1 MKKIVAIL
9 IAIIMVTASMAGC
22 TVGNSGGSTGS
33 ADSGKAATEAAKES
47 GNTTTM
53 DLSGVKE
60 YNFVFIVKSM
70 QFSFMLSMI
79 DGAEAAAALV
89 PNINIKCIGP
99 ETPYSVEEQIQLV
112 EQAITDGADAIMIA
126 PADST
131 GIIPAIEKAN
141 QAGIPIATP
150 NTKAYGG
157 NVLTWVGV
165 DNYTVGYELG
175 KALCE
180 SLSGTGKVVLIEGTA
195 GNSTSTE
202 RVDGY
207 LDAFAEY
214 PGITLLDSQP
224 ADFNRE
230 LGMTVM
236 ENFLQRYPEIDGV
249 GSINKDMTMG
259 AIEACKAVGR
269 LEGMTHVT
277 FDVDSDCLDAID
289 NGDILITGAQEEKS
303 QVANTIYA
311 CLLAINGFKV
321 APQQVIPM
329 TLVTRENTYL
339 YR

>member
-1 MKKIVAIL
+1 MKKL
-9 IAIIMVTASMAGC
+9 IALFLALTMCMMMFAGC
-22 TVGNSGGSTGS
+22 SVGAPASSAPATPSSTPAESGGTP
-33 ADSGKAATEAAKES
+33 AAPS
-47 GNTTTM
+47 S
-53 DLSGVKE
+53 DVKT
-60 YNFVFIVKSM
+60 YDFVFIVKSM

-79 DGAEAAAALV
+79 DGAQAAAALV

-112 EQAITDGADAIMIA
+112 EQAITDGADAILIT

-131 GIIPAIEKAN
+131 GIVPAIEKAN
-141 QAGIPIATP
+141 AAGIPIATP

-157 NVLTWVGV
+157 DVLTWIGV

-175 KALCE
+175 KALCTA
-180 SLSGTGKVVLIEGTA
+180 LDGKGKIVLIEGTA

-207 LDAFAEY
+207 LDAIKEH
-214 PGITLLDSQP
+214 PGIELLDSQP

-230 LGMTVM
+230 KGMTVM

-249 GSINKDMTMG
+249 GSVNKDMTMG

-269 LEGMTHVT
+269 DKDIVQVT
-277 FDVDSDCLDAID
+277 FDVDNDCLDAID
-289 NGDILITGAQEEKS
+289 AGDILITGAQEEKS
-303 QVANTIYA
+303 QVANAIYA
-311 CLLAINGFKV
+311 CLLALNGYKV
-321 APQQVIPM
+321 APQQYIPM
-329 TLVTRENTYL
+329 TLVTKENTNT